1 MNTFFRFPKGTA
13 VSLVPSR
20 QRYVSLEP
28 LQKNQGSHFR
38 LTAKSFVKVEVTR
51 GPDVG
56 RVATMITVKGPFGEL
71 GTALNRERGYMLAH
85 RATAEGK
92 STQLTPAQAESVG
105 WALGEFL
112 RTSKLN
118 QRELARMK
126 KNPQEEFTR
135 KPDSW
140 YETPEGQLAS
150 LRSLHS
156 MMKAAANGG
165 WRK

>member
-1 MNTFFRFPKGTA
+1 MNPVEITTG
-13 VSLVPSR
+13 
-20 QRYVSLEP
+20 
-28 LQKNQGSHFR
+28 
-38 LTAKSFVKVEVTR
+38 KSFK
-51 GPDVG
+51 GLAAYLLHDAG
-56 RVATMITVKGPFGEL
+56 RA
-71 GTALNRERGYMLAH
+71 
-85 RATAEGK
+85 ATAER
-92 STQLTPAQAESVG
+92 VG

-156 MMKAAANGG
+156 MMKAAVNGG
-165 WRK
+165 GRK